1 MTDELKKALDD
12 YRAGQMIIVTD
23 DEKRENEADLVFSAQ
38 FATQDKL
45 AFMIRHTSGVV
56 CVAVTADRART
67 LDLPQMVSNNQDLKH
82 TAFTVSV
89 DY

>member
-12 YRAGQMIIVTD
+12 YRAGRMIIVTD

-56 CVAVTADRART
+56 CVAITIMAITKR
-67 LDLPQMVSNNQDLKH
+67 
-82 TAFTVSV
+82 
-89 DY
+89 